1 MATIAPSSYPAYKGG
16 IVVIDLTGKKADA
29 WYRSIN
35 EVSETYHVP
44 FIILQ
49 QILEYPTI
57 ESFHDYTFAYGDEL
71 KTPEDRRIKIKSAK
85 DYQDASLDQL
95 CVQIFMSG
103 YNVGEAN
110 GIKEAF
116 SAVTQN
122 KDIAKGLKELF
133 NSTNQ
138 GNKYLS
144 VADGNFSP
152 RDEKS
157 KKNK

>member
-1 MATIAPSSYPAYKGG
+1 MAPIEPSPYPAYKGG

-35 EVSETYHVP
+35 NVSETYHVP

-49 QILEYPTI
+49 QILEHNNI
-57 ESFHDYTFAYGDEL
+57 ESFHDYTFDYGDKL
-71 KTPEDRRIKIKSAK
+71 RTPKSRKARIKSAK
-85 DYQDASLDQL
+85 DYQNASLDQL

-110 GIKEAF
+110 GIKETI
-116 SAVTQN
+116 STVTQN
-122 KDIAKGLKELF
+122 KDINKILKELF
-133 NSTNQ
+133 DSTSQ

-144 VADGNFSP
+144 VADG
-152 RDEKS
+152 K
-157 KKNK
+157 

>member
-1 MATIAPSSYPAYKGG
+1 MATIESGSYPAYKGG

-35 EVSETYHVP
+35 KVSETYHVP

-57 ESFHDYTFAYGDEL
+57 KSFHDYTFAYGDDV
-71 KTPEDRRIKIKSAK
+71 KTPESRKTKIKSAK
-85 DYQDASLDQL
+85 DYQNTSLDQL

-116 SAVTQN
+116 SAVTQK
-122 KDIAKGLKELF
+122 KDITKTLKELF

-144 VADGNFSP
+144 ITDGRTFSP
-152 RDEKS
+152 RAENYK
-157 KKNK
+157 

>member
-1 MATIAPSSYPAYKGG
+1 MATIEPSSYPAYKGG

-57 ESFHDYTFAYGDEL
+57 KSFHDYTFAYGDDV
-71 KTPEDRRIKIKSAK
+71 KTPESRKAKIKSAK
-85 DYQDASLDQL
+85 DYQNASLDQL

-103 YNVGEAN
+103 YNVGEAT

-116 SAVTQN
+116 SAVTQK
-122 KDIAKGLKELF
+122 KDITKILKELF

-144 VADGNFSP
+144 VADGRTFSP
-152 RDEKS
+152 RAENYK
-157 KKNK
+157 